1 MPFNFKKLEERRAE
15 ILNRLEAMLHA
26 CNTETRAFNDGEQQ
40 EYTQLI
46 GELRSID
53 ATLDAAEQ
61 AGKYQ
66 QTERRSAG
74 GKSATQEELEE
85 RAFAAY
91 IRGTVADEET
101 RAAVNMTTTDNGAVI
116 PTSIARKIIDQ
127 VKEISPI
134 YERST
139 QYNVSGNIDIPVYDE
154 SSSAITMAYAEEFT
168 DLVSSTGKFTSVSLG
183 GFLAGALA
191 KLSRSLVNKVDF
203 DLVAYVVRKLSEA
216 AAYWIEKEIL
226 NGTASK
232 IDGLS
237 KVTPAVTAAAATAV
251 TFDELIDLQ
260 DSVPDRFQ
268 RNAIW
273 IMSKK
278 TRSAIRKMKDS
289 DGQYLLSKDLTAP
302 WGHSL
307 LGNPVYVSDAMPEMA
322 ANNRAIVFLDCSG
335 VATKLGEK
343 PSVEVLRERFAD
355 QHAVGAICWLEL
367 DSKVENSQ
375 KVSVLKMGA
384 GG

>member
-74 GKSATQEELEE
+74 VKSATQEELEE

-101 RAAVNMTTTDNGAVI
+101 RAVNMTTTDNGAVI
-116 PTSIARKIIDQ
+116 PTSIARKIVEQ

-216 AAYWIEKEIL
+216 AAYWIEKEML

-302 WGHSL
+302 S
-307 LGNPVYVSDAMPEMA
+307 
-322 ANNRAIVFLDCSG
+322 
-335 VATKLGEK
+335 T
-343 PSVEVLRERFAD
+343 LR
-355 QHAVGAICWLEL
+355 
-367 DSKVENSQ
+367 
-375 KVSVLKMGA
+375 
-384 GG
+384 

>member
-61 AGKYQ
+61 AGKYR

-74 GKSATQEELEE
+74 GTGASKEELEE

-134 YERST
+134 AARAS
-139 QYNVSGNIDIPVYDE
+139 QYNVSGNVTIPVYDE

-168 DLVSSTGKFTSVSLG
+168 ALTSNVGKFKSVTLS
-183 GFLAGALA
+183 GFLSGALA
-191 KLSRSLVNKVDF
+191 KLS
-203 DLVAYVVRKLSEA
+203 
-216 AAYWIEKEIL
+216 
-226 NGTASK
+226 
-232 IDGLS
+232 
-237 KVTPAVTAAAATAV
+237 
-251 TFDELIDLQ
+251 Q
-260 DSVPDRFQ
+260 
-268 RNAIW
+268 
-273 IMSKK
+273 
-278 TRSAIRKMKDS
+278 
-289 DGQYLLSKDLTAP
+289 
-302 WGHSL
+302 
-307 LGNPVYVSDAMPEMA
+307 
-322 ANNRAIVFLDCSG
+322 
-335 VATKLGEK
+335 
-343 PSVEVLRERFAD
+343 
-355 QHAVGAICWLEL
+355 
-367 DSKVENSQ
+367 
-375 KVSVLKMGA
+375 
-384 GG
+384 

>member
-15 ILNRLEAMLHA
+15 ILNRLEAMLQT
-26 CNTETRAFNDGEQQ
+26 CSTETRAFNDDEQQ
-40 EYTQLI
+40 EYAKLI

-53 ATLDAAEQ
+53 STLDAAEK
-61 AGKYQ
+61 AGQHK

-74 GKSATQEELEE
+74 GTTATQEELEE

-101 RAAVNMTTTDNGAVI
+101 RAVNMTTTDNGAVI
-116 PTSIARKIIDQ
+116 PTSIARKIVEQ
-127 VKEISPI
+127 VKEISPV
-134 YERST
+134 YARST

-168 DLVSSTGKFTSVSLG
+168 DLVSNTGKFTSVSLA

-216 AAYWIEKEIL
+216 AAYWIENEML
-226 NGTASK
+226 NGTPSK

-237 KVTPAVTAAAATAV
+237 KVTPAVTAAADTAV

-302 WGHSL
+302 WGYSL

-375 KVSVLKMGA
+375 KVAVLKMGA

>member
-15 ILNRLEAMLHA
+15 ILNRLEAMLQT
-26 CNTETRAFNDGEQQ
+26 CSTETRAFNDDEQQ
-40 EYTQLI
+40 EYAKLI

-53 ATLDAAEQ
+53 STLDAAEK
-61 AGKYQ
+61 AGQHK

-74 GKSATQEELEE
+74 GTGTSKEELEA

-101 RAAVNMTTTDNGAVI
+101 RAVNMTTTDNGAVI
-116 PTSIARKIIDQ
+116 PTSIARKIVEQ

-134 YERST
+134 YARST

-168 DLVSSTGKFTSVSLG
+168 DLVSNTGKFTSVSLA

-216 AAYWIEKEIL
+216 AAYWIENEML
-226 NGTASK
+226 NGTPSK

-237 KVTPAVTAAAATAV
+237 KVTPAVTAAADTAV

-302 WGHSL
+302 WGYSL

-367 DSKVENSQ
+367 DSKVENAQ
-375 KVSVLKMGA
+375 KVAVLKMGA